1 MDEPINTEI
10 KYVNV
15 EPSAALDEF
24 VQEHIKSLHHRIY
37 LHQTKYAVGI
47 TIKAD
52 AKNAEGKIISFEVDG
67 TFRIA
72 RRADLRAVEKMS
84 DVHQAVT
91 AVIKSL
97 EKQIHRLTEKQERS
111 RKTIGKS
118 LKSVREFKAEVFA
131 EVEDLAETKARS
143 S

>member
-1 MDEPINTEI
+1 MNEQINTEI

-15 EPSAALDEF
+15 EPSTALDEF
-24 VQEHIKSLHHRIY
+24 VQEHIKSLRDRIF
-37 LHQTKYAVGI
+37 LHQTKYSVDI

-52 AKNAEGKIISFEVDG
+52 AKNTEGKITSFEVDG
-67 TFRIA
+67 TFYIA

-84 DVHQAVT
+84 DVHQAVI

-131 EVEDLAETKARS
+131 EAEE
-143 S
+143 